1 MLSFYVHGS
10 SSLFVYD
17 DIAVSSTCSRSR
29 SIPPQLLSS
38 CMHHYKK
45 ETLPFFCV
53 ACNVMY
59 KDMYVHH
66 IEYKICCCVFLNHS
80 IHSYE

>member
-1 MLSFYVHGS
+1 MLNKQVNTSITAVV
-10 SSLFVYD
+10 VY
-17 DIAVSSTCSRSR
+17 A
-29 SIPPQLLSS
+29 LLQ
-38 CMHHYKK
+38 KGDP
-45 ETLPFFCV
+45 PFFCV